1 MKDWRNKYQVLFI
14 TLISFWALI
23 FPTYC
28 LFYSLDEVR
37 VFCRPYWENPL
48 QEELLADVPDVQDME
63 EELIGSGS
71 NFSLFIGPG
80 EIQFLKLLSDLPL
93 NPLSIERVPVLRC

>member
-28 LFYSLDEVR
+28 LFYSLDEVDM
-37 VFCRPYWENPL
+37 FCSPRWENRD
-48 QEELLADVPDVQDME
+48 QEDLLADVQDVE
-63 EELIGSGS
+63 EELIGSGW
-71 NFSLFIGPG
+71 NFCTFIFPQKI
-80 EIQFLKLLSDLPL
+80 EFLKLLSDLSL

>member
-28 LFYSLDEVR
+28 LFYSLDEVDM
-37 VFCRPYWENPL
+37 FCSPRWEKPD
-48 QEELLADVPDVQDME
+48 QEDLLADVQDVE
-63 EELIGSGS
+63 EELIGVGW
-71 NFSLFIGPG
+71 NLGAFIVPQRIEFFRLFPD
-80 EIQFLKLLSDLPL
+80 LSL
-93 NPLSIERVPVLRC
+93 NPLSIKRIPVLRC